1 MERVLGRL
9 GRAGPGLPTLVVV
22 GGVHGNE
29 PAGVEASQRVAQ
41 ALAPREESLRGEVVF
56 VAGNLQALALGQRFV
71 DRDLNRAWTSAGV
84 AALLERVNGVGSS
97 QSAEDAEQQELLVLL
112 DGILDEAPGPVFCLD
127 IHTTSGIGGAFSTVA
142 DTLRNRAIAL
152 SLPVPL
158 VLGLEELVEGT
169 LHEYLG
175 TRGCITL
182 AFESGQHAESRA
194 VDRAEAGIWII
205 LAAAG
210 LVLESDL
217 PELAPARKALAKDS
231 TKLPRVL
238 EMRYRHAVE
247 DEDAFRMRPGYAN
260 FQVVRRGEPV
270 ADDSDGPVTVLEE
283 SRLLMPLYQDQ
294 GQDGFFLVREF
305 SAFWLSASRALRA
318 IGFGRYVHWLPGIRI
333 HPTQADALVVNRR
346 VARFYALQ
354 VLHLLGYRRE
364 LDDGET
370 LVVLRQSHHE

>member
-247 DEDAFRMRPGYAN
+247 DDDAFRMRPGYAN